1 MTDDF
6 PVSRRRLL
14 GLSRFAALA
23 LVPPAAL
30 MAGLSPT
37 RAAGIETKAKAVH
50 MVDAETGTVLFSLN
64 ADQPLP
70 PASLT
75 KLMTAEVVFDALK
88 RGEISETTAYRVSEH
103 AWRTG
108 GAPAGTA
115 TMFAA
120 LKSEVPVLDLLK
132 GMIVDLAN
140 DACLILAEGMTG
152 TGGPAGEAAF
162 AARMMA
168 RAGTL
173 GLKSAA
179 FANPTGLPTGPQD
192 PGNRISPRDLVSLAA
207 HLQTAYPERYPLYA
221 LADFEW
227 NKIRQRNKNA
237 LISAVPGVDGLAMG
251 FAEGYGFSA
260 VVSVARDGRRVNL
273 AIGGLASEKE
283 RVEEAKRLLEW
294 SLSAFAKR
302 LLFKAGETV
311 AEASVYGGAA
321 GTVPLVTDGPVEVLV
336 PHETT
341 ERLSGRVVYRWPL
354 SAPVKA
360 GQPVGDLKV
369 FLGDTELRSVPLKT
383 SGDIASGTLTDRSFD
398 ALKELVLFWL

>member
-1 MTDDF
+1 MTDPF
-6 PVSRRRLL
+6 SVSRRRLL
-14 GLSRFAALA
+14 GFSRLA
-23 LVPPAAL
+23 VLGLLPPAAL
-30 MAGLSPT
+30 MAGSAPA

-64 ADQPLP
+64 ADAPLP

-88 RGEISETTAYRVSEH
+88 RGEISETTAYSVSEH

-120 LKSEVPVLDLLK
+120 LKSEVAVLDLLK

-140 DACLILAEGMTG
+140 DACLILAEGMTA

-162 AARMMA
+162 AAKMNA
-168 RAGTL
+168 RAQTL
-173 GLKSAA
+173 GLKSAT
-179 FANPTGLPTGPQD
+179 FANPTGLPN
-192 PGNRISPRDLVSLAA
+192 PGNRISPRDLVMLAA

-237 LISAVPGVDGLAMG
+237 LIAAIPGVDGLAMG

-260 VVSVARDGRRVNL
+260 VASVARAGRRVHL

-294 SLSAFAKR
+294 SLTAFTKR
-302 LLFKAGETV
+302 QLFDAGETV

-321 GTVPLVTDGPVEVLV
+321 GTVPLVTAAPVEVLV
-336 PHETT
+336 PQETN

-354 SAPVKA
+354 PAPVKA

-369 FLGDTELRSVPLKT
+369 FLGERELRSVPLMT
-383 SGDIASGTLTDRSFD
+383 NADIGVGTLTDRSLD